1 MGARA
6 RYLSPIGKPASTAAA
21 RRAKRSA
28 AYRKEAVRLASAAAA
43 AKLIIHRRT
52 ELGISQGELARRMGT
67 SNTQISR
74 IESGRHSMNEATL
87 QRALRAMAA
96 IPLVGYEVPA
106 HGRRRARRQLI
117 AV

>member
-1 MGARA
+1 MDK
-6 RYLSPIGKPASTAAA
+6 LVTPIGRTASAGAA
-21 RRAKRSA
+21 RRATHSA
-28 AYRKEAVRLASAAAA
+28 AYRKEALRLASAAAA

-52 ELGISQGELARRMGT
+52 ELGISQSELARRMGT

-74 IESGRHSMNEATL
+74 IESGRHSINEATL

-96 IPLVGYEVPA
+96 VPLVGYEVPA
-106 HGRRRARRQLI
+106 HGRHRARRQLI

>member
-1 MGARA
+1 MDKRS
-6 RYLSPIGKPASTAAA
+6 RSLGKTAAA
-21 RRAKRSA
+21 GAAGRSKRSA
-28 AYRKEAVRLASAAAA
+28 AYRKEAARVASAAAA

-74 IESGRHSMNEATL
+74 IESGRHSINEATL
-87 QRALRAMAA
+87 QRALRAMKAVP
-96 IPLVGYEVPA
+96 IMGYEVPA
-106 HGRRRARRQLI
+106 HGGRPARRELI

>member
-1 MGARA
+1 MIHARPVGTSA
-6 RYLSPIGKPASTAAA
+6 AAAAA
-21 RRAKRSA
+21 RRATRSA
-28 AYRKEAVRLASAAAA
+28 AYRKEAARLASAAAA

-52 ELGISQGELARRMGT
+52 ELGISQQELARRMGT

-74 IESGRHSMNEATL
+74 IESGRHSLHEATL

-96 IPLVGYEVPA
+96 VPLVGYEVPA
-106 HGRRRARRQLI
+106 RGRRRARRQLI

>member
-1 MGARA
+1 MEKRV
-6 RYLSPIGKPASTAAA
+6 SPIGRTASAGAAQ
-21 RRAKRSA
+21 RATRSA

-74 IESGRHSMNEATL
+74 IESGRHSINEATL

-96 IPLVGYEVPA
+96 IPLLGYEVPA
-106 HGRRRARRQLI
+106 HGRR
-117 AV
+117 

>member
-1 MGARA
+1 MDKRVT
-6 RYLSPIGKPASTAAA
+6 PIGRSAHAAAA
-21 RRAKRSA
+21 RRATRSA
-28 AYRKEAVRLASAAAA
+28 AYRKEALRLASAAAA

-67 SNTQISR
+67 SNSQISR
-74 IESGRHSMNEATL
+74 IESGRHSINEATL

-96 IPLVGYEVPA
+96 VPLVGYEVPA
-106 HGRRRARRQLI
+106 HGRHRARRQLI

>member
-1 MGARA
+1 MDKRS
-6 RYLSPIGKPASTAAA
+6 RPFGKTAAA
-21 RRAKRSA
+21 GAAARAQRSA
-28 AYRKEAVRLASAAAA
+28 AYRKEAVRVASAAAA

-74 IESGRHSMNEATL
+74 IESGRHSINEATL
-87 QRALRAMAA
+87 QRALRAMNAV
-96 IPLVGYEVPA
+96 PLVGYEVPA
-106 HGRRRARRQLI
+106 RGKQPARRELL

>member
-1 MGARA
+1 MAKQLGP
-6 RYLSPIGKPASTAAA
+6 LGKSASSAAA
-21 RRAKRSA
+21 GRSKRSA

-74 IESGRHSMNEATL
+74 IESGRHSINEATL

-96 IPLVGYEVPA
+96 IPLLGYEVPA
-106 HGRRRARRQLI
+106 HGRQRARRQLI